1 MPNKFKMFSHVC
13 VQYTYAN
20 VPTCVCIR
28 ACRCMCV
35 STHMKTRTWYSQLF
49 STLCVLHMYFSW
61 VYVGSSGHMNMH
73 ISIKARSWQWVSSL
87 TIFHFIYWG
96 AISQI
101 EPIAYPQH
109 LVSSARQLAPEI
121 LSLPPECGN
130 NEWSPHLPSFLVL
143 HATAFPACQGCF
155 HLHSTRSGC
164 PSCDQLMASDLNTVP
179 SAGPAMFHIFFPDA
193 HFCLQPPSHVA

>member
-20 VPTCVCIR
+20 VLTCVCIH

-73 ISIKARSWQWVSSL
+73 IQLRA
-87 TIFHFIYWG
+87 HIYKRQEVGNGYLPWLFSTLFM
-96 AISQI
+96 SQDVCL
-101 EPIAYPQH
+101 Y
-109 LVSSARQLAPEI
+109 
-121 LSLPPECGN
+121 
-130 NEWSPHLPSFLVL
+130 
-143 HATAFPACQGCF
+143 F
-155 HLHSTRSGC
+155 HLGSGNTSLCLSTFETIGGC
-164 PSCDQLMASDLNTVP
+164 YMYLDFFVATEYINSHPHTSRPSTLSTE
-179 SAGPAMFHIFFPDA
+179 PAPWTSIDG
-193 HFCLQPPSHVA
+193 